1 MNWKLKAAIFRVLGL
16 MPFGDEVLLRL
27 QKTITR
33 EVPRKA
39 SVLHDLLIAS
49 KRLLAY
55 FRTNGGAIHG
65 ETRFLEIGAG
75 RDLAVALALRLQ
87 GVPRITCIDINRLA
101 RLDLIQH
108 AANYLAPKTGTA
120 VPRLRT
126 WQDLRDFGI
135 DYVAPGDIQ
144 PMAARGERANCFY
157 SIDVLEHIPVDALFR
172 TIRGSSSLL
181 GYGGI
186 SIHAVD
192 YSDHYARSQA
202 GLSRFNFLT
211 YSDAQWKRYNPSLH
225 YVNRLR
231 HSQLV
236 RLFTDAGFDVLC
248 EELTVNTPEA
258 NIIVS
263 LADQFR
269 GLEPADLFTQQAW
282 LVCRHRNSPEPTYRS
297 STDRM
302 SMFRLCELG
311 STPSNRSARGR

>member
-1 MNWKLKAAIFRVLGL
+1 MNWKLKAGIFRVLEL
-16 MPFGDEVLLRL
+16 MPFGDEVLLQL

-39 SVLHDLLIAS
+39 SALDELFIAS
-49 KRLLAY
+49 KKVLAN
-55 FRTNGGAIHG
+55 FRANGGSVHG

-75 RDLAVALALRLQ
+75 RDLAVALALRFQ
-87 GVPRITCIDINRLA
+87 GVPRITCIDIGRLA

-108 AANYLAPKTGTA
+108 AANYLALKDGTA
-120 VPRLRT
+120 VPVFRT
-126 WQDLRDFGI
+126 WKDLCDFGI
-135 DYVAPGDIQ
+135 DYVAPGNIEA
-144 PMAARGERANCFY
+144 MAARGERADCFY
-157 SIDVLEHIPVDALFR
+157 STDVLEHIPVDALFR
-172 TIRGSSSLL
+172 TIRASSSLL
-181 GYGGI
+181 GHRGL
-186 SIHAVD
+186 SVHAVD

-236 RLFTDAGFDVLC
+236 RLFTDAGFNVLC
-248 EELTVNTPEA
+248 EEPTVNAPEV
-258 NIIVS
+258 NIIES

-282 LVCRHRNSPEPTYRS
+282 LVCRHRNSSEPTH
-297 STDRM
+297 
-302 SMFRLCELG
+302 
-311 STPSNRSARGR
+311 RGAAGFHVSVPTS